1 MGVGFEL
8 KRILRDRN
16 MTIKQ
21 LSSISGISLNTLY
34 SITKRDSV
42 KCDAVI
48 VKTIADALDIS
59 PIELYG
65 GVFIGNKEE
74 LDTLFPNPSDPESDN
89 NTKSKETYLLEKFNE
104 LNENGKIVA
113 IERVEEL
120 AEIPKYKKEPPKS
133 DNTPSDE

>member
-48 VKTIADALDIS
+48 VKTIADALDIN
-59 PIELYG
+59 PLELYG
-65 GVFIGNKEE
+65 GAFVGYKE
-74 LDTLFPNPSDPESDN
+74 DYDILFPDIFNPKSDS
-89 NTKSKETYLLEKFNE
+89 NTKSKETNLLEKFNE

-113 IERVEEL
+113 IERIEEL
-120 AEIPKYKKEPPKS
+120 TEIPKYKKEPPKS
-133 DNTPSDE
+133 DKTPSDE